1 MVTSRDSVILVTQNR
16 HKLAELTPLFK
27 RYNVP
32 FETTSYEKFEIRSDD
47 VEQIARAAALH
58 AADVFGRPVVVDDTG
73 LFIDALN
80 GFPRAYPA
88 FVLDTIG
95 RKGIL
100 RLMEGVEDRTARFV
114 TAVGFSDSTMVKT
127 FVGEMKGV
135 IALEERGTGGFGYD
149 PIFVPEG
156 FDRTYAEL
164 SFEEKVSISHRTR
177 AFTAFLEWYT
187 STPRKA

>member
-1 MVTSRDSVILVTQNR
+1 
-16 HKLAELTPLFK
+16 
-27 RYNVP
+27 
-32 FETTSYEKFEIRSDD
+32 
-47 VEQIARAAALH
+47 
-58 AADVFGRPVVVDDTG
+58 
-73 LFIDALN
+73 
-80 GFPRAYPA
+80 
-88 FVLDTIG
+88 
-95 RKGIL
+95 
-100 RLMEGVEDRTARFV
+100 
-114 TAVGFSDSTMVKT
+114 VKT
-127 FVGEMKGV
+127 FVGEMKGT

>member
-1 MVTSRDSVILVTQNR
+1 MLVTQNR

-88 FVLDTIG
+88 LVLDTIG

-100 RLMEGVEDRTARFV
+100 RLMEGVADRTARFV
-114 TAVGFSDSTMVKT
+114 TAVGYSDGTMVKT
-127 FVGEMKGV
+127 FVGEMKGT

-149 PIFVPEG
+149 PIFMPEG

-177 AFTAFLEWYT
+177 AFTAFLDWYT
-187 STPRKA
+187 STLRKA

>member
-1 MVTSRDSVILVTQNR
+1 M
-16 HKLAELTPLFK
+16 FK

-47 VEQIARAAALH
+47 VEQIARAAALR

-95 RKGIL
+95 RRGIL

-114 TAVGFSDSTMVKT
+114 TAVGYSDGTMVKT